1 MYFEGF
7 DLPGF
12 WEESDYAQEAYTE
25 ASPTDVLIAEI
36 EAELAAIA
44 PLSLA
49 MRKLLSAEGFA
60 DYYFEMQDLYPSQ
73 LEAYERLEDFH
84 INVTG
89 HRRYAEFDSFRKVLE
104 RRMKKIR
111 LSRK

>member
-1 MYFEGF
+1 MKRKNNYRTRLC
-7 DLPGF
+7 DAPHKR
-12 WEESDYAQEAYTE
+12 ARR
-25 ASPTDVLIAEI
+25 AEI

-44 PLSLA
+44 PLSPA

-104 RRMKKIR
+104 RRLKKIKFK
-111 LSRK
+111 LNA

>member
-1 MYFEGF
+1 MRLC
-7 DLPGF
+7 DAPHK
-12 WEESDYAQEAYTE
+12 Q
-25 ASPTDVLIAEI
+25 VRRAEI

-44 PLSLA
+44 PLSSA

-73 LEAYERLEDFH
+73 LKAYERLEDFH

-89 HRRYAEFDSFRKVLE
+89 RRRYSEFDSFRKVLE
-104 RRMKKIR
+104 RRMK
-111 LSRK
+111 RKRIENNITK

>member
-1 MYFEGF
+1 MKRKNNYRTRLC
-7 DLPGF
+7 DAPHKR
-12 WEESDYAQEAYTE
+12 ARR
-25 ASPTDVLIAEI
+25 AEI

-44 PLSLA
+44 PLSPA

-73 LEAYERLEDFH
+73 LDFH

-104 RRMKKIR
+104 RRLK
-111 LSRK
+111 RKRIENNITK

>member
-1 MYFEGF
+1 MKQKNNYRMRLC
-7 DLPGF
+7 DAP
-12 WEESDYAQEAYTE
+12 YKPARR
-25 ASPTDVLIAEI
+25 AEI

-44 PLSLA
+44 PPFSA

-60 DYYFEMQDLYPSQ
+60 DYSFEMQDLYPSQ

-84 INVTG
+84 ISVTG
-89 HRRYAEFDSFRKVLE
+89 RRRYAEFDSFRKVLE